1 MRTLSCG
8 MWDPVQFPDQ
18 ISNLGPLHL
27 EAGSLSHWTTREVPC
42 RCCYEKQKST
52 KKSLK
57 IPDPTPN
64 SDNVYF
70 GVRVCVLIG
79 MCGIRKH
86 IPFYN
91 PVLSSSQNKVIFLH
105 H

>member
-1 MRTLSCG
+1 MFSRSMRTLSCG
-8 MWDPVQFPDQ
+8 MRDPVQFPDQ

-42 RCCYEKQKST
+42 RCFYEKQKST

-70 GVRVCVLIG
+70 GVSVCIDWNVCDQKTHTIL
-79 MCGIRKH
+79 
-86 IPFYN
+86 
-91 PVLSSSQNKVIFLH
+91 
-105 H
+105 